1 MIYTDLTK
9 KAMILAYE
17 AHKGQTDMGGIP
29 YVFHPLHLA
38 EQMTDEYTTCIALLH
53 DVIED
58 SNLTLKQLE
67 QSFPPK
73 VTEAVSVLTRDFDM
87 AYMDYIRLVSEN
99 PLAVRVKL
107 ADLEHNLDST
117 RLPEKP
123 DDGNRAAFLRKR
135 YEHAR
140 EYLLARS
147 RE

>member
-9 KAMILAYE
+9 KAMTLAYE

-58 SNLTLKQLE
+58 SDLTLKQLE
-67 QSFPPK
+67 QSFPPQ

-123 DDGNRAAFLRKR
+123 DDVNRSVSLRKR